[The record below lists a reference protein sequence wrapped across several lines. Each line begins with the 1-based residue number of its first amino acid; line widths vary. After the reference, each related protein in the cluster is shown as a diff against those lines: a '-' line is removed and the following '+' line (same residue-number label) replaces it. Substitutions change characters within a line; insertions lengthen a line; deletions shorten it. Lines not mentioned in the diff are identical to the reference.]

1 MPILA
6 KILDGNGHKI
16 RKNGPKDTKFGG
28 NVLKTLNYAAKT
40 KFWEK
45 VIFKGSK
52 VAKNHY
58 F

>member
-6 KILDGNGHKI
+6 KISDENSHKMS
-16 RKNGPKDTKFGG
+16 KNGPKDTKFGE
-28 NVLKTLNYAAKT
+28 NVLKTLSYAAKT

-45 VIFKGSK
+45 VIFEGSK

-58 F
+58 I